1 MAGYSKKVKAHFR
14 KLVDEAYERELA
26 RELTQLAAQ
35 FDEWRAGRIKASELS
50 HQVHQFDKG
59 PAHETYNFY
68 NLMDQEFVLARAVV
82 EGFLTEAEIPEEVWA
97 HIGDMV
103 QNLRRYRDNAEE
115 K

>member
-1 MAGYSKKVKAHFR
+1 MAGYSK
-14 KLVDEAYERELA
+14 LA
-26 RELTQLAAQ
+26 PLAAQ
-35 FDEWRAGRIKASELS
+35 FDEWRAGWIKASELS
-50 HQVHQFDKG
+50 HQVYQFDKG

-82 EGFLTEAEIPEEVWA
+82 EGLLTEAEIPEEVWA

-103 QNLRRYRDNAEE
+103 RNLRRYRDHAEE